1 MNTVRFLTTG
11 AICLMSQ
18 LNALGGGIEGQ
29 VIIRPL
35 SPIERP
41 GTVNYRPYQATVTV
55 LDQKGQI
62 VTEFLSGADGRFMV
76 NLEPGAYVLRPESSR
91 SLPRAPTQ
99 TVTVLESKFTQ
110 VRITYDSGIR

>member
-1 MNTVRFLTTG
+1 MNAIRFL
-11 AICLMSQ
+11 AIGTIYLMNQ

-29 VIIRPL
+29 VILRPL

-41 GTVNYRPYQATVTV
+41 GMVNYRPYQATVTV

-62 VTEFLSGADGRFMV
+62 VTQFQSGVDGRFRV
-76 NLEPGAYVLRPESSR
+76 NLEPGTYVLRPESAR

-99 TVTVLESKFTQ
+99 TVTVSVSKFTQ
-110 VRITYDSGIR
+110 VQITYDSGIR